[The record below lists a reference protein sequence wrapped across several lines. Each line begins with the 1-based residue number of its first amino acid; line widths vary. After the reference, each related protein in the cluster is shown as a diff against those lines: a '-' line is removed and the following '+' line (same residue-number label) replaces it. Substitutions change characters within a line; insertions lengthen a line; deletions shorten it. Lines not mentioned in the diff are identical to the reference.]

1 MKYVIFEDNKYPNLY
16 PINLLR
22 ASFDIK
28 AGVFSMK
35 ERIERYLPVGE
46 SVTLF
51 VRDELAKIT
60 RSNNNNPVN
69 QIPDED
75 AIFLNG
81 RVVYSQR
88 FLSWIINDMS
98 MNSVLFSDD
107 NVIAAKISADE
118 INKRR
123 ENLKY
128 CMDKQFFEGLKNI
141 NNTNYNFENI
151 YELIRYPWDIIKS
164 LDINLGF
171 DLSFLIESVKGQA
184 RNEEVSQENEN
195 NYVSPTAKVYPG
207 VILDTVGGEIFID
220 ENAVV
225 EPLVYIKGP
234 VYIGRNALVKSGSR
248 LYGPCSIG
256 HSCKVSGEISGS
268 VFHSCVN
275 KQHDGF
281 IGNTYACPFVNF
293 GADTVTS
300 NLKNNYS
307 KVRVV
312 LEGKSFDTG
321 LQFLGSLI
329 GDHTKFGIN
338 TMLNTG
344 TICGVFSNVAGGGF
358 PDKSISSF
366 EWNIS
371 GKEKTLY
378 RLDEALETAK
388 AVMKRRG
395 FEIKEEYKD
404 LVKFIYERIKG

>member
-1 MKYVIFEDNKYPNLY
+1 MKYVIFEDNKYTNLY
-16 PINLLR
+16 PLNLLR
-22 ASFDIK
+22 ASFDLK

-35 ERIERYLPVGE
+35 DRIERYLPVGE

-51 VRDELAKIT
+51 VRDEISKLAKK
-60 RSNNNNPVN
+60 NNKNPVN

-75 AIFLNG
+75 TVFLNG
-81 RVVYSQR
+81 RVVFSQR
-88 FLSWIINDMS
+88 FLNWIMKDMS
-98 MNSVLFSDD
+98 MNSVLHFED
-107 NVIAAKISADE
+107 NVVAAKMSFDE

-123 ENLKY
+123 ENLKF
-128 CMDKQFFEGLKNI
+128 CMEQTFFDGLKNI

-151 YELIRYPWDIIKS
+151 FEIINYPWDIIKS

-171 DLSFLIESVKGQA
+171 DLSFLIDSVKGQA
-184 RNEEVSQENEN
+184 RNEEVSQENDN

-220 ENAVV
+220 DNAVV

-256 HSCKVSGEISGS
+256 HSSKVSGEISGS
-268 VFHSCVN
+268 VFHSSVN

-281 IGNTYACPFVNF
+281 IGNSYVCPFVNF

-307 KVRVV
+307 KVKVM
-312 LEGKSFDTG
+312 LEGKSFNTG
-321 LQFLGSLI
+321 LQFLGSLV
-329 GDHTKFGIN
+329 GDHSKFGIN

-344 TICGVFSNVAGGGF
+344 TICGIFANVAGGGF
-358 PDKSISSF
+358 PEKFIASF
-366 EWNIS
+366 EWNIL
-371 GKEKTLY
+371 GKEISKY
-378 RLDEALETAK
+378 RLEEALETGK
-388 AVMKRRG
+388 EVMKRRN
-395 FEIKEEYKD
+395 FEMTEEYKE
-404 LVKFIYERIKG
+404 LVKYIYEKN